1 MNYKPCLVGPK
12 LMLLA
17 KSLTNSYHVEAAKYA
32 RIIAAPMGDD
42 GHGATQRDH
51 CCLSNLK
58 L

>member
-1 MNYKPCLVGPK
+1 
-12 LMLLA
+12 MLLA

-51 CCLSNLK
+51 FCLSNLK